1 MMKKR
6 VLLYGNQK
14 CFSKYLKCKFQDVLV
29 LDVCKNFKDL
39 TAELNTYSVIVLV
52 IYTEEDL
59 FDFFKIYRSEIPL
72 VICSFNKRV
81 LEFLMDLENL
91 YLLDTSKIRSEILK
105 QLGSHFNET
114 ILNIQISTTSDF

>member
-1 MMKKR
+1 MKKR
-6 VLLYGNQK
+6 VLIYGNQK
-14 CFSKYLKCKFQDVLV
+14 CFSKYLKCKFQDVLI
-29 LDVCKNFKDL
+29 LDVCKNIKDL
-39 TAELNTYSVIVLV
+39 KEELDTYSVIVLV

-59 FDFFKIYRSEIPL
+59 FDFFKIYRSGIPM

-105 QLGSHFNET
+105 QLGSYFNET
-114 ILNIQISTTSDF
+114 ILNIQIPTTCDL

>member
-1 MMKKR
+1 M
-6 VLLYGNQK
+6 
-14 CFSKYLKCKFQDVLV
+14 V

-114 ILNIQISTTSDF
+114 ILNIQIPITSDL

>member
-91 YLLDTSKIRSEILK
+91 YFLDTSKIRSEILK

-114 ILNIQISTTSDF
+114 ILNIQIPTTSDF

>member
-1 MMKKR
+1 MKKR

>member
-1 MMKKR
+1 MKKR

-39 TAELNTYSVIVLV
+39 TDELNTYSVIVLV

-114 ILNIQISTTSDF
+114 ILNIQIPITSDL

>member
-1 MMKKR
+1 MKKR

-114 ILNIQISTTSDF
+114 ILNIQIPTTSDF

>member
-1 MMKKR
+1 MKKR

-91 YLLDTSKIRSEILK
+91 YFLDTSKIRSEILK

-114 ILNIQISTTSDF
+114 ILNIQIPTTSDF